1 LCENGTGFQSLSSKA
16 LSYYATPGAR
26 AIGSLGT
33 IPNEVDAYG
42 GLTMAERAVMPD
54 GRVLEPKTF
63 TQAQYRNAKWGDEV
77 EMATFLVLAIL
88 CFEEKPDVVIIYGIW
103 VHDKDGDDSNFSLF
117 YDANGLMRDPLTR
130 QTIQGMGKDRL
141 ILDANWPDT
150 IRMTDLDPSI
160 LVAPSGQ
167 GSMADPDH
175 KVISAVARKITYG
188 GKKTKSF
195 LRVEALPTDHT
206 YTMDALVGLFRK
218 PSWLV
223 FPKRRIGPSGIAPV
237 QQAFAPV
244 LPNAWGAASPSPAA
258 IQQLQQQRAAVSAQ
272 AARYPAARSRPSA
285 SSASRSTPPSPAP
298 VR

>member
-1 LCENGTGFQSLSSKA
+1 
-16 LSYYATPGAR
+16 
-26 AIGSLGT
+26 
-33 IPNEVDAYG
+33 
-42 GLTMAERAVMPD
+42 
-54 GRVLEPKTF
+54 
-63 TQAQYRNAKWGDEV
+63 
-77 EMATFLVLAIL
+77 
-88 CFEEKPDVVIIYGIW
+88 
-103 VHDKDGDDSNFSLF
+103 
-117 YDANGLMRDPLTR
+117 
-130 QTIQGMGKDRL
+130 MGKEYL